1 MYVCMYVCIYIYIYI
16 YIYMCVCICMCVCV
30 CVCVCIHTH
39 THTHPHIYIYIY
51 IYISRHLTVQYNET
65 SQLIITNNYVHKCYT
80 LKFRYLYV
88 DAYSAS
94 NNAVNCWGR
103 STKKSACFP
112 LSIHPLC
119 TTAFFSWA
127 SALYTCFLDLRAC
140 NTSTE
145 MGLQLHL
152 ALCPLLYSHT
162 HPHTE
167 HTHTHI
173 HTHSHT
179 SFSVGSQTAYIIAF
193 VGGNSIQT
201 LKYCII
207 QYITACLAGKPASF
221 SWSLHPQCTKCSTY
235 RPCFH
240 VLLIFRGAFSVVRRC
255 LKVLSGQEYAA
266 KIINTKKLSTR
277 GRCSDQSNKQFK
289 CYNNPIKVGD
299 FKQSLGTTEHQQ
311 WTQFIVDLL
320 SVYL

>member
-1 MYVCMYVCIYIYIYI
+1 MDLVKFSICKKIHYVCMNVYIY
-16 YIYMCVCICMCVCV
+16 VCV
-30 CVCVCIHTH
+30 CVCVWVWVCVCIY
-39 THTHPHIYIYIY
+39 ICVGVCMCVIVCVCIYIY
-51 IYISRHLTVQYNET
+51 IYISRHLTVQYNEI

-80 LKFRYLYV
+80 KFRYLYV
-88 DAYSAS
+88 DPYSAS
-94 NNAVNCWGR
+94 NNAVNCWDR

-127 SALYTCFLDLRAC
+127 NALYTCFLDLRAC

-152 ALCPLLYSHT
+152 ALCPLLYSYT

-167 HTHTHI
+167 HTHTH
-173 HTHSHT
+173 T
-179 SFSVGSQTAYIIAF
+179 SFSVGSQIAYIIAF

-207 QYITACLAGKPASF
+207 QYLTACLAGKPACV
-221 SWSLHPQCTKCSTY
+221 SWSSHSQCTKCSTY

-255 LKVLSGQEYAA
+255 LKVLSGQEFAA

-277 GRCSDQSNKQFK
+277 GRCSDQKQT
-289 CYNNPIKVGD
+289 V
-299 FKQSLGTTEHQQ
+299 QML
-311 WTQFIVDLL
+311 
-320 SVYL
+320 